1 MKNSKFN
8 YSKNI
13 SDTKEIK
20 DTLLKFANKS
30 NDEIIQN
37 KMVKC
42 LIQFK
47 QKEIDQN
54 KRYISILSSSNTK
67 ENIKLKKELE
77 NKVIKDNQKLFET
90 NELIKKEINI
100 LKEKYKTNSNILN
113 NSIKQQ
119 NNVLE
124 AIKETNFLLENK
136 LKEKESLISRIKEL
150 ICDITLNIGNFEVI
164 KDIDKEFY
172 RNIDEYNNK
181 VYYNLLF
188 NREYYHEYL
197 LYKSIKFNKIKNKV
211 FKLTEKK
218 KELENY
224 NNGHI
229 QSKTNLSNKNNEIA
243 YNNSYIE
250 EIKEEK
256 IKKNKYNSSNDMIIP
271 TNITTDESILSLND
285 SLYFDTEE
293 QIDVELPENDFSSY
307 FLSQK
312 SLGFKIIKKE
322 IIIPKLELNKIKELN
337 INDDNSSKEISLSR
351 SFEDDIKH
359 KIKKIKKQIK
369 LYETQNKNLDKK
381 CEKFENKI
389 KQIALFVYSN
399 KKFQ

>member
-229 QSKTNLSNKNNEIA
+229 QSKTNLSNKNNEIVTL
-243 YNNSYIE
+243 
-250 EIKEEK
+250 
-256 IKKNKYNSSNDMIIP
+256 KK
-271 TNITTDESILSLND
+271 
-285 SLYFDTEE
+285 
-293 QIDVELPENDFSSY
+293 
-307 FLSQK
+307 
-312 SLGFKIIKKE
+312 
-322 IIIPKLELNKIKELN
+322 
-337 INDDNSSKEISLSR
+337 
-351 SFEDDIKH
+351 
-359 KIKKIKKQIK
+359 
-369 LYETQNKNLDKK
+369 
-381 CEKFENKI
+381 
-389 KQIALFVYSN
+389 
-399 KKFQ
+399 

>member
-1 MKNSKFN
+1 
-8 YSKNI
+8 
-13 SDTKEIK
+13 
-20 DTLLKFANKS
+20 
-30 NDEIIQN
+30 
-37 KMVKC
+37 
-42 LIQFK
+42 
-47 QKEIDQN
+47 
-54 KRYISILSSSNTK
+54 
-67 ENIKLKKELE
+67 
-77 NKVIKDNQKLFET
+77 
-90 NELIKKEINI
+90 
-100 LKEKYKTNSNILN
+100 
-113 NSIKQQ
+113 
-119 NNVLE
+119 
-124 AIKETNFLLENK
+124 
-136 LKEKESLISRIKEL
+136 
-150 ICDITLNIGNFEVI
+150 
-164 KDIDKEFY
+164 
-172 RNIDEYNNK
+172 
-181 VYYNLLF
+181 
-188 NREYYHEYL
+188 
-197 LYKSIKFNKIKNKV
+197 
-211 FKLTEKK
+211 
-218 KELENY
+218 
-224 NNGHI
+224 
-229 QSKTNLSNKNNEIA
+229 
-243 YNNSYIE
+243 
-250 EIKEEK
+250 
-256 IKKNKYNSSNDMIIP
+256 MIIP